1 MLRFG
6 KRELAASAVMA
17 ALVCVTTL
25 LIQIPIPATKGF
37 FNVGDAMVMV
47 SALTFGPIVGFFA
60 GGLGSSLA
68 DFIGGWYVWI
78 PFTLVIKGIEGFLTG
93 AVIVLDDKQGTRH
106 LILAWFIGGLEMVAG
121 YFIVQYYMYGFS
133 AALVEAPANIVQMA
147 VSGII
152 GIPLAAAL
160 KQRIKL

>member
-6 KRELAASAVMA
+6 ARELAASAVMG
-17 ALVCVTTL
+17 ALVCVATL

-37 FNVGDAMVMV
+37 FNVGDALVIV
-47 SALTFGPIVGFFA
+47 SALTFGPFVGLFA
-60 GGLGSSLA
+60 GGVGSSLA
-68 DFIGGWYVWI
+68 DLIGGWYVWV

-93 AVIVLDDKQGTRH
+93 AVIVLDEEQGRKK

-133 AALVEAPANIVQMA
+133 AAFVEVPFNIVQMA
-147 VSGII
+147 VSGIV
-152 GIPLAAAL
+152 GIPLSVVL